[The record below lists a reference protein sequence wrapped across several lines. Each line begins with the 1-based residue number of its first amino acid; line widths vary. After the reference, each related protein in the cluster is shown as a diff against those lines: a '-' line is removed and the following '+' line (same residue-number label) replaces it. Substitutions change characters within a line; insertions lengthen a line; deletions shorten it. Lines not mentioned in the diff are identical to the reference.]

1 MAFVNTHEYGTFKKA
16 FVITS
21 SSSNSAE
28 KIRLTAD
35 DWQQAALDALSEG
48 GLQNIAIEML
58 AKGLGVTKGSFYWHY
73 SSRDALIQAA
83 LELWESQEQEQ
94 VFGKLDAL
102 PNAQERLKALVSL
115 VANEL
120 KAHKIYSELLKAV
133 DHPLVKPVLERVA
146 KRRIDYLTASF
157 RQAGM
162 PRMQALNRAR
172 LTYAAYVG
180 FLQMNMQLG
189 LPKLNHDE
197 FNHYVEHLVETLIPS
212 SG

>member
-1 MAFVNTHEYGTFKKA
+1 MTDQKFSRRDWFRLRKPHQNQLLGSQPTA
-16 FVITS
+16 S
-21 SSSNSAE
+21 SS
-28 KIRLTAD
+28 
-35 DWQQAALDALSEG
+35 
-48 GLQNIAIEML
+48 L
-58 AKGLGVTKGSFYWHY
+58 A
-73 SSRDALIQAA
+73 
-83 LELWESQEQEQ
+83 SQP
-94 VFGKLDAL
+94 AS
-102 PNAQERLKALVSL
+102 PTPLKA
-115 VANEL
+115 
-120 KAHKIYSELLKAV
+120 I
-133 DHPLVKPVLERVA
+133 DHPLVQPVLERVA

-189 LPKLNHDE
+189 LPKLKHDE